1 MEASMPRVAPKAV
14 QRTSKRR
21 PLATVDEI
29 AEYLG
34 VPKQTVYQWS
44 SRGGGPRMSKVGRHL
59 RARWEDL
66 DDFLDKNVV
75 EPA

>member
-1 MEASMPRVAPKAV
+1 MPRVAPKAV
-14 QRTSKRR
+14 QTSAKRR
-21 PLATVDEI
+21 PLATADDI

-66 DDFLDKNVV
+66 DDYLDKNVIG
-75 EPA
+75 AA